1 MDRLGYLPKKFPL
14 DSKKYRQLGLP
25 PPLISHWIEVR
36 GRGFRQDCCVGA
48 EQTLAGPKSFVGD
61 FLTAHN
67 FWTGNKFSEAF
78 HIFT

>member
-1 MDRLGYLPKKFPL
+1 MSVETGILAEKKIPL
-14 DSKKYRQLGLP
+14 DSKKYSQLGLL
-25 PPLISHWIEVR
+25 PPLISRWIELR
-36 GRGFRQDCCVGA
+36 GRGEAVGA

-61 FLTAHN
+61 FLIAHN